1 VCDALDGAV
10 ARAGRGPS
18 RSGAFLDSTLDRVSE
33 IITFGALAF
42 YMARED
48 RLWELVAVLV
58 CLGSALMVS
67 YARARAEALG
77 TDCKVGF
84 MSRPERLV
92 GLTIG
97 FVFEPW
103 GLLPFMIVLIAVL
116 TPITVVRRLVHVMR
130 TLRAEERAAEHAPA
144 EEAAAEP

>member
-1 VCDALDGAV
+1 
-10 ARAGRGPS
+10 
-18 RSGAFLDSTLDRVSE
+18 
-33 IITFGALAF
+33 
-42 YMARED
+42 
-48 RLWELVAVLV
+48 
-58 CLGSALMVS
+58 
-67 YARARAEALG
+67 
-77 TDCKVGF
+77 
-84 MSRPERLV
+84 V

-144 EEAAAEP
+144 EEVAAEP